1 METPLSGNPKT
12 GRKPLLIPYRITM
25 QRRMMNC
32 PTGQGQAVLRGCPK
46 ASVPFGPNL
55 FCLLLGKGEEE
66 R

>member
-12 GRKPLLIPYRITM
+12 GRKPLLIPYHVTM

-32 PTGQGQAVLRGCPK
+32 PAVRGDTQQSEIVQRICCHLGQLVLVSFR
-46 ASVPFGPNL
+46 
-55 FCLLLGKGEEE
+55 KGEEE